1 MKNEFLKN
9 LNAIVKYWRF
19 LFVWGGMIRRLGV
32 EFAGDGQD
40 LLKGRRK
47 WNGRA
52 WGRPMGPP
60 HEAAEW
66 LPRNFLVSGDLL
78 PVEILVLCHHSV
90 HEFLS
95 WALLLSPP
103 QFFNEWAG
111 LQPFH
116 NTANKKK
123 KTGKRGKAGWK
134 ELVERIKGK
143 FQHRCCGY
151 TWKSGC

>member
-1 MKNEFLKN
+1 
-9 LNAIVKYWRF
+9 
-19 LFVWGGMIRRLGV
+19 MIRRLGV

-47 WNGRA
+47 WNGR
-52 WGRPMGPP
+52 G
-60 HEAAEW
+60 AAEW

-103 QFFNEWAG
+103 QFFNKWAG

-123 KTGKRGKAGWK
+123 KNGKKR
-134 ELVERIKGK
+134 
-143 FQHRCCGY
+143 
-151 TWKSGC
+151 KSRAKTNS